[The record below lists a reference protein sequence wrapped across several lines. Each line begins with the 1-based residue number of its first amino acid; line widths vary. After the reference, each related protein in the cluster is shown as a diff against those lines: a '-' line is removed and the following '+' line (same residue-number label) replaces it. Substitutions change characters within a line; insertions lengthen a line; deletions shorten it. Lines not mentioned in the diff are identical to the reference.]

1 MVNVVMGS
9 QYSNTKYI
17 SLVFYLQILREVF
30 SFTNTSSLCNNVEIY
45 IYTSKMLIT
54 FNVLAVRQR
63 GEGGGGEGGNPYS
76 AYTIHTYKHITC
88 AMSCIRMK

>member
-17 SLVFYLQILREVF
+17 SLVFYLQIQILREVF
-30 SFTNTSSLCNNVEIY
+30 SFTNTSSLCNNVEIC

-63 GEGGGGEGGNPYS
+63 GRGGTPTQPTLY
-76 AYTIHTYKHITC
+76 IHISISHVPC
-88 AMSCIRMK
+88 LVLE